1 MGEHSVRDR
10 ILDAGFAAF
19 ISRGYS
25 DTSTAE
31 IAARARVSKRELY
44 ALVGNKQQLL
54 VACIAERARR
64 LRLSGELPPI
74 RDREALADVLAS
86 FGAQLLREVSDPTVI
101 ATFRLAISEAVRA
114 PEVAQALDSIGRE
127 STRVALQRIMAQ
139 AKRSRLVNGRPSDLA
154 QLFGGLL
161 FGDLLVSLLLG
172 VAAQPSL
179 HETKKR
185 AELAAAAFLRLCG
198 LCR

>member
-1 MGEHSVRDR
+1 MSGQSVRDR

-19 ISRGYS
+19 IARGYAA
-25 DTSTAE
+25 TSTAE

-64 LRLSGELPPI
+64 LRLPGELPPI
-74 RDREALADVLAS
+74 RDRATLAHVLAS

-101 ATFRLAISEAVRA
+101 ATFRLAVSEAVRA

-127 STRVALQRIMAQ
+127 STRVALQSIMAQ
-139 AKRSRLVNGRPSDLA
+139 AKTWRLVNGRPSDLA

-172 VAAQPSL
+172 VAKRPSL
-179 HETKKR
+179 KEIKKR
-185 AELAAAAFLRLCG
+185 AEIAAAAFLRLS
-198 LCR
+198 R